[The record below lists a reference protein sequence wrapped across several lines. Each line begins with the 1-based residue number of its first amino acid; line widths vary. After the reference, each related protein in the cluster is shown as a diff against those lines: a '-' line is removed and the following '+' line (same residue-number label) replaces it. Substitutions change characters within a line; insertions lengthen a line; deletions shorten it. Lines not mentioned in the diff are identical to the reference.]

1 MRRFLL
7 ILIALPTLLSAQSIR
22 EVQYRHTDEIFPNPE
37 RGFFRQFSH
46 APGQAALTP
55 EDVRQARADG
65 FTLIKRNYTFS
76 DFRDRD
82 LDAERLA
89 LIRSDFETLR
99 QGGVKVVLR
108 FRYSQRIGD
117 PDAPL
122 PVMRRHLA
130 QLKPLM
136 RDYEDVIA
144 VVSAGMI
151 GAWGEWHASTN
162 DLETDENMRA
172 VLSALLEAVPESRQV
187 QLRTARYKMRIFGTE
202 EPLGRGEAHT
212 GTANSRTAH
221 HNDGFLGSANDIGT
235 YYDLQKEK
243 SYQESESRWLAV
255 GGETGGQRP
264 GSDFHHCETAV
275 PEMERMR
282 WSFLNIG
289 WYGPTVQGWKEEG
302 CFEQIDR
309 QLGYRFALLEGQYP
323 ETVEAGGPMSV
334 SITLR
339 NRGWAAPYNR
349 RDVVLVLIHTASG
362 ARHEIPLAAD
372 PRFWLPGET
381 HLLRGSVRLPEGV
394 RPGTY
399 ELHLWLPDPS
409 PTIRNRPEYAIR
421 LANRGL
427 WQAESGLNALGHTV
441 IVR

>member
-7 ILIALPTLLSAQSIR
+7 ILTLLPTLLSAQSIR
-22 EVQYRHTDEIFPNPE
+22 EVQYRHTDKIFLNPE

-46 APGQAALTP
+46 APGQPGLTL

-89 LIRSDFETLR
+89 LIRSDFEFLR
-99 QGGVKVVLR
+99 QGGAKVVLR
-108 FRYSQRIGD
+108 FRYSSRIGD

-122 PVMRRHLA
+122 HIMRRHLA

-136 RDYEDVIA
+136 REYEDVIA

-187 QLRTARYKMRIFGTE
+187 QIRTARYKMRIFETE
-202 EPLGRGEAHT
+202 VPLDRDEAHT
-212 GTANSRTAH
+212 GTFKARTAH

-235 YYDLQKEK
+235 YFDLQKEK
-243 SYQESESRWLAV
+243 TYQESESRWLAV

-264 GSDFHHCETAV
+264 GSDFHTCDIAV

-302 CFEQIDR
+302 CFDQIDR
-309 QLGYRFALLEGQYP
+309 ELGYRFALMEGQYP
-323 ETVEAGGPMSV
+323 ETLRLGEPLPI

-349 RDVVLVLIHTASG
+349 RDVVLVLINAENG
-362 ARHEIPLAAD
+362 ARHELPLAAD

-381 HLLRGSVRLPEGV
+381 LWIRESVTMPATL
-394 RPGTY
+394 RPGSY
-399 ELHLWLPDPS
+399 ALHLWLPDPA
-409 PTIRNRPEYAIR
+409 PTIRKRPEYAIR

-427 WQAESGLNALGHTV
+427 WQEETGLNALGHMI
-441 IVR
+441 IVH